1 MLYLLGPNYSI
12 KGTGYRLLSFV
23 VIALF
28 TSTFECQETYLFKM
42 YFGSDIII
50 IIIIIIIINIIII
63 VVVVVVVVV
72 VSTILNN

>member
-1 MLYLLGPNYSI
+1 MHEPRRI
-12 KGTGYRLLSFV
+12 SFV

-42 YFGSDIII
+42 YFGSNIII
-50 IIIIIIIINIIII
+50 IIIIII

-72 VSTILNN
+72 V